1 METIREQ
8 IEAILPDVLPDKPEE
23 AINGTQLAQKI
34 LKKIPKLNEG
44 SIRQYFSIMHTD
56 SNSILAKTP
65 GKHGFYKRPI
75 SLKEELSMEGLT
87 QTEKK
92 KIEKEEEDA
101 SKRDE
106 QREEKFRSIFMRYNE
121 LTTSGV
127 YSMPIEHTRRAKGD
141 VKGLNKW
148 KYPDVILLNWEVGE
162 IIGEE
167 YGINTTMLE
176 VRRSL
181 GEQPFT
187 LTSTELKSELNVSN
201 FRESF
206 FQCMSN
212 SKWSHKAQ
220 LAVAVDI
227 QEERL
232 INELTRLGKSYDVTI
247 LTYGLTGDI
256 IDEIPD
262 AQNILS
268 MKDSEF
274 DEQISKLINVT
285 TITTGREREILDWE
299 HIKDLRQLNSD
310 FDELFQWISKCLL
323 TGVAYKFNDYRKIMA
338 VENNYGGKK
347 VRKQKK

>member
-1 METIREQ
+1 MKTIREQ
-8 IEAILPDVLPDKPEE
+8 IEAILPEVLPDKPEE

-34 LKKIPKLNEG
+34 LKKIPELNEG

-75 SLKEELSMEGLT
+75 SLKEQLPMEGLT
-87 QTEKK
+87 PTEKK
-92 KIEKEEEDA
+92 KIEKE
-101 SKRDE
+101 
-106 QREEKFRSIFMRYNE
+106 
-121 LTTSGV
+121 
-127 YSMPIEHTRRAKGD
+127 
-141 VKGLNKW
+141 
-148 KYPDVILLNWEVGE
+148 
-162 IIGEE
+162 EE

-181 GEQPFT
+181 GEQPFI
-187 LTSTELKSELNVSN
+187 LTSAELKSELNVSN

-232 INELTRLGKSYDVTI
+232 INEWTRLGKSYDVTI
-247 LTYGLTGDI
+247 LTYGFTGEI
-256 IDEIPD
+256 IDEFPD

-299 HIKDLRQLNSD
+299 HIKDLRQL
-310 FDELFQWISKCLL
+310 
-323 TGVAYKFNDYRKIMA
+323 
-338 VENNYGGKK
+338 
-347 VRKQKK
+347 